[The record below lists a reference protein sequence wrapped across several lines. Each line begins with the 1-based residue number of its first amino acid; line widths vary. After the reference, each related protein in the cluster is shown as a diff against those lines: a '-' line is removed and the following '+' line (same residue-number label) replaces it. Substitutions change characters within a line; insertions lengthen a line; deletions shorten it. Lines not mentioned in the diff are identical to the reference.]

1 MKYSL
6 SYSVSLLSLF
16 CAASVNAQQTDTADG
31 GVEDVIVT
39 GTRIP
44 ARVSDIASPVTIIS
58 AEELAARQTI
68 RLVDVLATLPGIA
81 VQRTGSVGGQTQLRL
96 RGAEANQTLI
106 LIDGVEANDPA
117 AGDEVQLE
125 HLVTTGVERIEI
137 IRGPQSA
144 AWGSDAL
151 AGVIN
156 IVTKKG
162 SGDLSIGA
170 HAEAGS
176 FGTFNGGFTARSGGE
191 GWHLNGGFNY
201 LDASGTNVSRVGDE
215 DDGYRNVTANV
226 RGGFDITDSI
236 SFDANIRH
244 TDTENEADAADFL
257 VTGLPADS
265 DNVTDTRSTAF
276 GAGLKGIFLDGA
288 WTQSLRITW
297 LDTEIENTAGG
308 APNGATAA
316 ERFSFYADARLKLA
330 DNHALTL
337 LFDHEESDFRQRG
350 TASPFGDPNQDQE
363 RSVTGYGADYTGQWV
378 PNFTVTASVRRDD
391 NDGLDD
397 FTSWRFGASYSYPE
411 SGTRLFGNIARG
423 QKAPTF
429 IELFGFFAD
438 QFVGNPNL
446 EPERSTNY
454 EVGIEQTW
462 LDGRVMTRA
471 TYFSA
476 NLRNEIDG
484 FVFDPV
490 TFQFTADN
498 VDGRSTRE
506 GIELELDAAV
516 NEALTLRAN
525 YAYLRSREPDANGV
539 LQQEVRRP
547 RHSADVYLSY
557 QPTDAFSVTAN
568 ASYTGEAIDTF
579 FPPFPQPSERV
590 TLNDYVLVNV
600 TGQYAVNETVTVYGR
615 AENLFDVNYEN
626 VFGFNTP
633 GLGVFGGIR
642 VKF

>member
-6 SYSVSLLSLF
+6 SYPLSVLSLF
-16 CAASVNAQQTDTADG
+16 CAASAGAQQSDAADDN
-31 GVEDVIVT
+31 VENVIVT

-44 ARVSDIASPVTIIS
+44 TRVSDIASPVTIIS
-58 AEELAARQTI
+58 AEELAARQTV

-125 HLVTTGVERIEI
+125 HLVTTGIERIEI

-162 SGDLSIGA
+162 TGDLSLGA

-176 FGTFNGGFTARSGGE
+176 FGTFNGGFTASGGGD

-226 RGGFDITDSI
+226 RGGFDITDTI
-236 SFDANIRH
+236 SFDASIRH
-244 TDTENEADAADFL
+244 TDAENEADAADFL

-265 DNVTDTRSTAF
+265 DNVTDTRSTVF
-276 GAGLKGIFLDGA
+276 GAGVKGVFLDGA
-288 WTQSLRITW
+288 WTQGLRITW

-316 ERFSFYADARLKLA
+316 ERFSFYADARLKLD

-337 LFDHEESDFRQRG
+337 LFDHEESDFSQRG
-350 TASPFGDPNQDQE
+350 VASPFGDPNQDQE

-378 PNFTVTASVRRDD
+378 PNFTVTASIRRDD

-411 SGTRLFGNIARG
+411 TGTRLFANVARG

-429 IELFGFFAD
+429 LELFGFFAD
-438 QFVGNPNL
+438 QFIGNPNL

-454 EVGIEQTW
+454 EAGIEQTW

-476 NLRNEIDG
+476 NLRNEING

-506 GIELELDAAV
+506 GIELELDATV
-516 NEALTLRAN
+516 NKALTLRAN
-525 YAYLRSREPDANGV
+525 YAYLRSREPDAGGV

-547 RHSADVYLSY
+547 RHSADVFVSY

-590 TLNDYVLVNV
+590 TLNDYVLVNI

-615 AENLFDVNYEN
+615 AENLFDTNYEN

-633 GLGVFGGIR
+633 GLGVFGGVR